1 MNKNKESNLKS
12 FFIKLVSITI
22 AIIVIINV
30 VFNLILA
37 ERLQKFDQILSLSE
51 VKDRKDLKD
60 KLLIEIEKSL
70 SKEAVINKEDKII
83 ILRLYNKIKKEF
95 EDLEID

>member
-1 MNKNKESNLKS
+1 MKN
-12 FFIKLVSITI
+12 FFIKLVSITV

-60 KLLIEIEKSL
+60 KLLIEIERSL
-70 SKEAVINKEDKII
+70 SKDEIMNKEDKVI
-83 ILRLYNKIKKEF
+83 ILKLYNKIKKEF

>member
-1 MNKNKESNLKS
+1 
-12 FFIKLVSITI
+12 
-22 AIIVIINV
+22 
-30 VFNLILA
+30 LA

>member
-1 MNKNKESNLKS
+1 MNEKKESNLKS
-12 FFIKLVSITI
+12 FFIKLVSITV

-51 VKDRKDLKD
+51 VKDRKDFKD

-70 SKEAVINKEDKII
+70 SKDEIMNREDKII
-83 ILRLYNKIKKEF
+83 ILKLYNKIKKEF
-95 EDLEID
+95 EDLKID

>member
-1 MNKNKESNLKS
+1 MNKKKESNLKS
-12 FFIKLVSITI
+12 FFIKLVSITV

-60 KLLIEIEKSL
+60 KLLIEIERSL
-70 SKEAVINKEDKII
+70 SKDEIMNKEDKVI
-83 ILRLYNKIKKEF
+83 ILKLYNKIKKEF